1 MAGPRTHVEMG
12 AWVWE
17 KHLSVAPSV
26 PSGLTALM
34 RSPLEYSAFYC
45 GCMFP
50 DWGYDGI
57 HDDAWSWL
65 VYPYYRRKYP
75 WCHAHYQGT
84 EYGAIAHGAAV
95 AAHHVRETYAQLEL

>member
-1 MAGPRTHVEMG
+1 MAGPRAHVEMG

-17 KHLSVAPSV
+17 KHLSVAPNV

-57 HDDAWSWL
+57 HDDAAEDSHW
-65 VYPYYRRKYP
+65 PP
-75 WCHAHYQGT
+75 FQ
-84 EYGAIAHGAAV
+84 
-95 AAHHVRETYAQLEL
+95 ETFFTFLKEHISTYIS